1 MSVAE
6 GARERL
12 GSIVPVWFP
21 PEMPQQRMLAFLRG
35 TLVDVELFVAPER
48 LVLVVD
54 GCPEAEKPTHQV
66 ARELAE
72 RAGGPAQVLV
82 REVNGGK
89 GEAVCTGL
97 ERLLEDRAV
106 EVISIRDADGDH
118 DVYDLPQLFRLF
130 ERVRRHLAEE
140 GHSRPD
146 DLFVMGCRPSLTRS
160 LGLARG
166 ELEPVLNRL
175 TFDAVSLRLSARGEA
190 VDQRFTARYGP
201 APDFQSGYKLYSR
214 SAARAVIEALRGA
227 HDARPELEVM
237 RWGVEFVPTVELL
250 LRGFVPAALQ
260 RLTWNGQPQTTF
272 DDSDLPHAYAR
283 QIAWLFE
290 RLELPAGIGMRLLD
304 NALGACEYV
313 TAPRGPE
320 HLAAIRQQVIERCYA
335 DWQASPPGRG
345 ELFL

>member
-6 GARERL
+6 RARERL

-21 PEMPQQRMLAFLRG
+21 PNMPPQRMVAFLRG
-35 TLVDVELFVAPER
+35 TLADVELFVAPER

-54 GCPEAEKPTHQV
+54 GCPQAEEPTGQV
-66 ARELAE
+66 AREIAD
-72 RAGGPAQVLV
+72 RAGSPPQLLV

-97 ERLLEDRAV
+97 ERLLEDEAV
-106 EVISIRDADGDH
+106 EALSIRDADGDH
-118 DVYDLPQLFRLF
+118 DVYDLPQLYRLF
-130 ERVRRHLAEE
+130 ERVRRHLSEE
-140 GHSRPD
+140 GHPRPE
-146 DLFVMGCRPSLTRS
+146 DLFVVGCRQSLTRS
-160 LGLARG
+160 LGFARG
-166 ELEPVLNRL
+166 ELEPVLNRVTL
-175 TFDAVSLRLSARGEA
+175 DAVSLRLSARGEA
-190 VDQRFTARYGP
+190 VDGRFTARYGP

-214 SAARAVIEALRGA
+214 SAARAVIAALRAA
-227 HDARPELEVM
+227 HQERPELEVM
-237 RWGVEFVPTVELL
+237 RWGVEFIPTVELL
-250 LRGFVPAALQ
+250 LRGFVPAALR
-260 RLTWNGQPQTTF
+260 RLTWDGQPQTTF

-290 RLELPAGIGMRLLD
+290 RLELPPGIGMRLLD

-320 HLAAIRQQVIERCYA
+320 HLAAIRRQIIERCYPN
-335 DWQASPPGRG
+335 WQATPPGRG